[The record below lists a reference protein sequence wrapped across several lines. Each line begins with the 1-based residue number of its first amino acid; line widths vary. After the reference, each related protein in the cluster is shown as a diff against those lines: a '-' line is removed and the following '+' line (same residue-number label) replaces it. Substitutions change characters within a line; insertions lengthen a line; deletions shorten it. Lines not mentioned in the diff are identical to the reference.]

1 MKEIFIWR
9 NKYVRYPS
17 LVMGV
22 FVVLFLFLL
31 LVDRVIMPAAVHTGR
46 VCILPDLTDLTLK
59 EAEEILQERD
69 LSFKVLAEEYTPS
82 RPPGIILS
90 QNPAPQTKVK
100 KGRVVKVVV
109 SKGEKMVLV
118 PHLKGV
124 SLRQAEIMLHEKGLE
139 AGEINWVPSDTF
151 PQNVVVGGSPSFGLS
166 VPVGMSV
173 NLQVSLGSSPD
184 TVVTPNLAGTSLEE
198 AKSILIELG
207 LEIGEVTYEIKS
219 GLPVDIVL
227 EQFPPEGAE
236 VEKGTKIN
244 LIVSTVEL

>member
-1 MKEIFIWR
+1 M
-9 NKYVRYPS
+9 
-17 LVMGV
+17 
-22 FVVLFLFLL
+22 
-31 LVDRVIMPAAVHTGR
+31 
-46 VCILPDLTDLTLK
+46 
-59 EAEEILQERD
+59 
-69 LSFKVLAEEYTPS
+69 
-82 RPPGIILS
+82 
-90 QNPAPQTKVK
+90 
-100 KGRVVKVVV
+100 VV